1 MVTET
6 RFKALEVLS
15 LCGWE
20 MVFYALSVKIT
31 MLINF
36 LAKKKCNEAFRG
48 VYTRTNFKLNL
59 ILVAVLVLESK
70 GLCHWQIDKGRFF
83 SSLTFLKLL
92 VISV

>member
-6 RFKALEVLS
+6 SFKALEVLS

-20 MVFYALSVKIT
+20 MAFA
-31 MLINF
+31 NF
-36 LAKKKCNEAFRG
+36 FGEKEVQYEAFRG
-48 VYTRTNFKLNL
+48 VYTRTNFKSNL

-70 GLCHWQIDKGRFF
+70 GLYHWQIDEGRFL

-92 VISV
+92 GISV